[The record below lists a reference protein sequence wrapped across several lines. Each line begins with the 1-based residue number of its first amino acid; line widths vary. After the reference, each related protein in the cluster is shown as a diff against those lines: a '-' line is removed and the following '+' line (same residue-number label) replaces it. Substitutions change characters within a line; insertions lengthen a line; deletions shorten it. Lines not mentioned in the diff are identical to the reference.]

1 MNPTAP
7 LSAGAT
13 FAEGSTVAVKESA
26 TGCPALGNPGGNPGL
41 KFIGLMS
48 PAVAVE
54 RWSAQITD
62 AWCAQQGLV
71 ETDFL
76 AARLELATS
85 IDKNGDGPVVCGAEL
100 GRESQSKLAL
110 GSDLGRHVRSAGHR
124 GVVPQRQSRRHVEQG
139 LKANQLATPTL
150 HGRSGR
156 CQLDSLG
163 HAGRESRRAFPGR
176 CSRGSRQP
184 WQGITRRV
192 AGETE
197 IVLHTVRRRLR
208 HVAGGPTAHAWQ
220 VATPDVSECPRSG

>member
-71 ETDFL
+71 EADFL
-76 AARLELATS
+76 AARLELAVS
-85 IDKNGDGPVVCGAEL
+85 IDKNGDGLLCVAQNWGENLNPN
-100 GRESQSKLAL
+100 SHWAL
-110 GSDLGRHVRSAGHR
+110 IWADTFDPPATEAWFLSDNHVGTSNKG
-124 GVVPQRQSRRHVEQG
+124 
-139 LKANQLATPTL
+139 
-150 HGRSGR
+150 
-156 CQLDSLG
+156 
-163 HAGRESRRAFPGR
+163 
-176 CSRGSRQP
+176 
-184 WQGITRRV
+184 
-192 AGETE
+192 
-197 IVLHTVRRRLR
+197 
-208 HVAGGPTAHAWQ
+208 
-220 VATPDVSECPRSG
+220 